1 MDGFGWPR
9 ILLSRC
15 GYSFV
20 CLRRLCVLLKVRDL
34 LHMHALLIVE
44 IEMFDKKVPTRQWS
58 KYQCVGVVT
67 ALYGDKKAD
76 IYCAGRT
83 S

>member
-1 MDGFGWPR
+1 
-9 ILLSRC
+9 
-15 GYSFV
+15 
-20 CLRRLCVLLKVRDL
+20 
-34 LHMHALLIVE
+34 MHALLIVE

-76 IYCAGRT
+76 ITVQAEQVEDRNLA
-83 S
+83 